1 MEKIPDIKPIK
12 LKEYNIKQS
21 KYDMVGRI
29 PVRQIVLGPSGSGTG
44 IFIQNEILDIYK
56 NLFARIYIFSP
67 SIEVDYQ
74 TWKPVK
80 DYIEKDMGLKHTDEE
95 PIYFGE
101 YDPDALSKIITDQRK
116 ISEHQKK
123 ENHKTLHQ
131 ILIVIDDFAD
141 NPEFSRQS
149 RLLHSLF
156 TRGRHSGISTIVST
170 QKFTALAPL
179 LRVNASELIIFRL
192 RNYSDLI
199 SFLDEVCALI
209 DKQTLL
215 HIYNLATEE
224 PFSFLYC
231 NLTAKKK
238 NDIFMINY
246 SKQILIDEE

>member
-1 MEKIPDIKPIK
+1 MEKVPDIKPIK
-12 LKEYNIKQS
+12 LKEYNVKQS
-21 KYDMVGRI
+21 KYNMVGRI
-29 PVRQIVLGPSGSGTG
+29 PIRQIVLGPSGSGKG
-44 IFIQNEILDIYK
+44 IYIQNEILDIYK
-56 NLFARIYIFSP
+56 NIFSRIYIFSP

-80 DYIEKDMGLKHTDEE
+80 DYIEKEMGVKHTEEE
-95 PIYFGE
+95 PIYFSE
-101 YDPDALSKIITDQRK
+101 YDPEALNKIISEQRK
-116 ISEHQKK
+116 VSEHQKK

-149 RLLHSLF
+149 KLLHSLF
-156 TRGRHSGISTIVST
+156 TRGRHSRISTICST
-170 QKFTALAPL
+170 QKFTALHPI
-179 LRVNASELIIFRL
+179 LRVNASELIVFRL

-199 SFLDEVCALI
+199 TFLDEVSALI

-215 HIYNLATEE
+215 QIYTTATEE

-231 NLTAKKK
+231 NLTAK

-246 SKQILIDEE
+246 NKKIQFEE

>member
-1 MEKIPDIKPIK
+1 M
-12 LKEYNIKQS
+12 
-21 KYDMVGRI
+21 
-29 PVRQIVLGPSGSGTG
+29 
-44 IFIQNEILDIYK
+44 
-56 NLFARIYIFSP
+56 
-67 SIEVDYQ
+67 
-74 TWKPVK
+74 
-80 DYIEKDMGLKHTDEE
+80 
-95 PIYFGE
+95 
-101 YDPDALSKIITDQRK
+101 
-116 ISEHQKK
+116 
-123 ENHKTLHQ
+123 
-131 ILIVIDDFAD
+131 IDDFAD

-170 QKFTALAPL
+170 QKFTALHPI
-179 LRVNASELIIFRL
+179 LRVNASELVIFRL

-209 DKQTLL
+209 DKHTLL

>member
-1 MEKIPDIKPIK
+1 
-12 LKEYNIKQS
+12 
-21 KYDMVGRI
+21 
-29 PVRQIVLGPSGSGTG
+29 
-44 IFIQNEILDIYK
+44 
-56 NLFARIYIFSP
+56 
-67 SIEVDYQ
+67 VDYQ

-80 DYIEKDMGLKHTDEE
+80 DYIEKDMGLKHTEEE

-101 YDPDALSKIITDQRK
+101 YDPVALNKIINDQRK
-116 ISEHQKK
+116 VCELQKK

-156 TRGRHSGISTIVST
+156 TRGRHSGISTICST
-170 QKFTALAPL
+170 QKFTSLHPI
-179 LRVNASELIIFRL
+179 LRVNASELIVFRL

-199 SFLDEVCALI
+199 TFLDEVCALI

-215 HIYNLATEE
+215 QIYNLATEE

-246 SKQILIDEE
+246 GKKINFEE

>member
-12 LKEYNIKQS
+12 LKEYNVKQS
-21 KYDMVGRI
+21 KYNMVGRI
-29 PVRQIVLGPSGSGTG
+29 PIRQIVLGPSGCGKG
-44 IFIQNEILDIYK
+44 IYIQNEILDIYK
-56 NLFARIYIFSP
+56 NMFSRIYIFSP
-67 SIEVDYQ
+67 SIEVDFQ

-80 DYIEKDMGLKHTDEE
+80 DYIEKEMGLKHTEEE

-101 YDPDALSKIITDQRK
+101 YDAEALNKIINQQRK
-116 ISEHQKK
+116 VCELQKK

-156 TRGRHSGISTIVST
+156 TRGRHSGISTICST
-170 QKFTALAPL
+170 QKFTALHPI
-179 LRVNASELIIFRL
+179 LRVNASELIVFRL

-199 SFLDEVCALI
+199 TFLDEVCALI

-215 HIYNLATEE
+215 QVYNLATEE
-224 PFSFLYC
+224 PYSFLYC

-246 SKQILIDEE
+246 GKKINFEE